1 MIKLLCN
8 SENEVVS
15 KVVGSGKINR
25 DDALMAAGKIDRDT
39 KNATKERRERMRYK
53 YGNTNDKAIE
63 IDDADLE

>member
-1 MIKLLCN
+1 VIKLLCN